1 MTRRRARPSAPARS
15 SRRGP
20 STTSWGRSNAEL
32 YRADQGGEGR
42 RHLGPGAGDRPG
54 PGGPKPG
61 PGRRPGPGPGQPLDS
76 FRGDAKRTPAKEAPD
91 LEMSKKDEHNPPTP
105 KLQDGQGGHVPFWKD
120 IAKSG
125 KGKRLT
131 DQNWLPK
138 GKRRV

>member
-1 MTRRRARPSAPARS
+1 
-15 SRRGP
+15 
-20 STTSWGRSNAEL
+20 
-32 YRADQGGEGR
+32 
-42 RHLGPGAGDRPG
+42 
-54 PGGPKPG
+54 
-61 PGRRPGPGPGQPLDS
+61 
-76 FRGDAKRTPAKEAPD
+76 
-91 LEMSKKDEHNPPTP
+91 MSKKDEHNPPTP